1 MVFHS
6 GSIAP
11 REVES
16 VTLRAKRERQVH
28 LIVQTAGDQDRSLSE
43 MKGLPDVDSNLFHD
57 YRGKLPHDFAAK
69 QGTMAGEELSPS
81 DVGID
86 LRQLGNKLVQ

>member
-1 MVFHS
+1 
-6 GSIAP
+6 
-11 REVES
+11 
-16 VTLRAKRERQVH
+16 
-28 LIVQTAGDQDRSLSE
+28 
-43 MKGLPDVDSNLFHD
+43 LPYVDPNLFHD
-57 YRGKLPHDFAAK
+57 HRGKLTHDFAAK